1 MRKILFFAVATMAFV
16 ACHRL
21 ETNADVSLQKT
32 TPLNAAPSQDSEKTK
47 TVARSAHYNYYFLES
62 TAQQLKGNYA
72 AAFDLLR
79 RAREFCPDA
88 PEVYYHLAG
97 YYIDMDQ
104 DSMAQACFEK
114 AVALNPTND
123 MYVEKLGQMYISQRN
138 YADATEIYERLYDS
152 HRGRYDV
159 LQILL
164 QLYAMENNYE
174 QMLHTLDRMETIE
187 GSTEQISFSKMQ
199 IYEQQGKHEKARAE
213 LQALAEKNPNNPN
226 YQVMYGNWLL
236 QNGNADEALKQYRRV
251 LKTDPDNTLAQMS
264 MLDYYREK
272 QMTEAADNQLIQ
284 LLLSRHTPDDEKVA
298 LMRQYIL
305 TEEKAGVDSTKI
317 LGIFDRV
324 LALPQPSADM
334 TMLKSA
340 YQSLKKMPQEEIE
353 QTLRDA
359 LAIEPDHVG
368 ARVQLVQDLWN
379 RKDYDEVIALCR
391 PAQEYNPDE
400 MAFYYF
406 QGLAHFQKDEQDEAL
421 DVFRKGVS
429 QIKEDSNP
437 DIVSDF
443 YAIMG
448 DILHQKDRDEEA
460 FASYDSC
467 LHWKDDNIGALNN
480 YAYYLSIRKYTKAED
495 QRAALDKAE
504 QMSRKTIQAE
514 PANST
519 YLDTY
524 AWILFLQGRYPEAK
538 NYIEQAIA
546 NSDDLSGVVKEH
558 AGDIYAVNG
567 DISRAME
574 FWQQAADGGS
584 DSPTLHKKI
593 AQKRYIEE

>member
-1 MRKILFFAVATMAFV
+1 
-16 ACHRL
+16 
-21 ETNADVSLQKT
+21 
-32 TPLNAAPSQDSEKTK
+32 
-47 TVARSAHYNYYFLES
+47 
-62 TAQQLKGNYA
+62 
-72 AAFDLLR
+72 
-79 RAREFCPDA
+79 
-88 PEVYYHLAG
+88 
-97 YYIDMDQ
+97 
-104 DSMAQACFEK
+104 
-114 AVALNPTND
+114 
-123 MYVEKLGQMYISQRN
+123 
-138 YADATEIYERLYDS
+138 
-152 HRGRYDV
+152 
-159 LQILL
+159 
-164 QLYAMENNYE
+164 
-174 QMLHTLDRMETIE
+174 
-187 GSTEQISFSKMQ
+187 
-199 IYEQQGKHEKARAE
+199 
-213 LQALAEKNPNNPN
+213 
-226 YQVMYGNWLL
+226 
-236 QNGNADEALKQYRRV
+236 
-251 LKTDPDNTLAQMS
+251 
-264 MLDYYREK
+264 
-272 QMTEAADNQLIQ
+272 
-284 LLLSRHTPDDEKVA
+284 
-298 LMRQYIL
+298 
-305 TEEKAGVDSTKI
+305 
-317 LGIFDRV
+317 
-324 LALPQPSADM
+324 
-334 TMLKSA
+334 
-340 YQSLKKMPQEEIE
+340 MPQEEIE

-448 DILHQKDRDEEA
+448 DILHQKGRDEEA

-567 DISRAME
+567 DIPRAME